1 MSYFNYQSRMGLMP
15 VSPGVL
21 IAAQEHAKSISFEEV
36 CGVVIGD
43 TYHPMTN
50 LATSPTEHFEIDPQE
65 YLGIQAKMGGAKL
78 QAIIHSHPDGDAC
91 PSEHDMVQQLAWGVP
106 WGIIAMRDHAVRDVV
121 FFGDGCP
128 IAPYERR
135 PFKHGVFDCY
145 NLARDWYKQ
154 EMDITLK
161 QYPRR
166 DHWWTGSDRDNLL
179 QDHFTDAGFVQ
190 IGLSDLRRGDAIMGS
205 VVGQGQTNHC
215 AVYLGNELILHHLWG
230 DEDSGR
236 LSRIEP
242 IHGWLRFVTHCLRHT
257 STLQAPAS

>member
-128 IAPYERR
+128 IAPMSAVRSSMVYSTATISRGIGTSR
-135 PFKHGVFDCY
+135 KWISPSSNTPAATIGG
-145 NLARDWYKQ
+145 R
-154 EMDITLK
+154 
-161 QYPRR
+161 
-166 DHWWTGSDRDNLL
+166 
-179 QDHFTDAGFVQ
+179 VQ
-190 IGLSDLRRGDAIMGS
+190 IETTSYKITSPMPGLCRSGSATFAVAMRSWARSWDRGRPIIALSIS
-205 VVGQGQTNHC
+205 ATN
-215 AVYLGNELILHHLWG
+215 
-230 DEDSGR
+230 
-236 LSRIEP
+236 
-242 IHGWLRFVTHCLRHT
+242 
-257 STLQAPAS
+257 